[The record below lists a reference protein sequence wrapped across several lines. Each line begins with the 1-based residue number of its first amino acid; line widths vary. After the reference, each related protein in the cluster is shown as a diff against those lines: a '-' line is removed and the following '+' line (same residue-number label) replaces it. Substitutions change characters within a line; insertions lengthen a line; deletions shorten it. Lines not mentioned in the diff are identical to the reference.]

1 MKEKLKII
9 IIIIITFII
18 IAGFSKESNS
28 TIDIENDSAKTV
40 LENHFKYKN
49 EKNNENLLT
58 TLTERFNDPNVF
70 WGFENLDSTKIISI
84 EEENNEKL
92 KEGYLIN
99 GRGKINGATKNNLKI
114 YKVKFE
120 VNYKKDGVGPR
131 DSGIYDYWYFLIRKD
146 ETSPWLIDDM
156 GV

>member
-9 IIIIITFII
+9 IIVIITFIT

-70 WGFENLDSTKIISI
+70 WGFENLDSTKIIRI

-92 KEGYLIN
+92 KEGYLVN
-99 GRGKINGATKNNLKI
+99 GRGKINLRFIKLSLK
-114 YKVKFE
+114 
-120 VNYKKDGVGPR
+120 
-131 DSGIYDYWYFLIRKD
+131 
-146 ETSPWLIDDM
+146 
-156 GV
+156 